1 MFYPNLRFPKFKN
14 RPFFY
19 ANFVASVDGKVQVTK
34 NPKTY
39 WPLGSEFDHQ
49 VLTELR
55 SYADVLIHGKNTALS
70 FSTFKNFNKQSF
82 SANKNLIYMVI
93 SNNHDEELLKNLKN
107 KKVKTYLVTHQSA
120 NISQKYLNLINI
132 LKLGKDMVD
141 LRLLVNHFNK
151 EGLKNILLEG
161 GPNLMGSFFK
171 ENLVDEIF
179 LTIAPKIIGNQ
190 RNSTLTMVEGFMF
203 KPEKVKKL
211 KLISVKEVK
220 NELFL
225 RYQVV

>member
-1 MFYPNLRFPKFKN
+1 MFYPNLKFPKLKN

-19 ANFVASVDGKVQVTK
+19 TNFVSSVDGKVQVIK

-70 FSTFKNFNKQSF
+70 FSTFKNFNK
-82 SANKNLIYMVI
+82 KLKYMVI
-93 SNNHDEELLKNLKN
+93 SNSPDEKLLENLHN
-107 KKVKTYLVTHQSA
+107 KKVKVYLVTNERA
-120 NISQKYLNLINI
+120 KISQKYLNLINI
-132 LKLGKDMVD
+132 LKLGKDRVD
-141 LRLLVNHFNK
+141 LKLLVNHFNK

-161 GPNLMGSFFK
+161 GPSLMGSFFK

-179 LTIAPKIIGNQ
+179 LTIAPKIIGNES
-190 RNSTLTMVEGFMF
+190 NSTLTMVEGFMF
-203 KPEKVKKL
+203 KPDKVKKL
-211 KLISVKEVK
+211 KLISSKVAGDEI
-220 NELFL
+220 FL
-225 RYQVV
+225 RYQVIKD